1 MSEELILAR
10 LAREL
15 ALKPNQ
21 VESCVSMLDEGNTVP
36 FISRYRKEATGEM
49 DENQIRSLQERLT
62 YLRNL
67 EAEKEKVLRVIG
79 EQGKLTPEL
88 EQAIRKADK
97 LQEVEDL
104 YRPYRPKRRTRAM
117 IARERGLELLAQ
129 QMLAQEETSGRP
141 QTMAEKYVDAEKG
154 VPTAED
160 ALAGA
165 RDIIAETVSDDAE
178 VRRIA
183 RELTA
188 DRGTIESVA
197 SDKGDPEKAQEFE
210 MYAEFKEPL
219 RTLPPHRILALN
231 RGERLDCLKVT
242 LAAPAEEIVG
252 RIERRYLKQTRSVWT
267 EQVREAIG
275 DSYKRLISPSID
287 TEVRT
292 ALTDKAE
299 QRAISLFA
307 VNLRN
312 LLLQAPIKGLTVM
325 GVDPGFRTGC
335 KLAVV
340 DDTGKVLDTSVIYVT
355 LGDKQRATGEEML
368 IKLIDKYKVDLMAIG
383 NGTASRE
390 TEQVVASVIPRCKH
404 QTAYMIVSEAGA
416 SVYSA
421 SKLANEEF
429 PDFDV
434 TQRSAVSIARRAQD
448 PLAEL
453 VKIDPKSIGVGLY
466 QHDVDQ
472 KRLAEQLGS
481 VVESVVNAVGV
492 DLNTASPSLLA
503 YVAGIK
509 ATVARAVVEYREKNG
524 KFRSRKELMKVSGLG
539 PKAFEQCAGFL
550 RVSEGAEPLDTTAV
564 HPESY
569 AVAEGILKAVGATR
583 QQMIGQGAA
592 GLRDALK
599 QLSPE
604 QVAAELGA
612 GVPTVRD
619 IIEALGKPGRDPR
632 DELPKPIFHTE
643 VLKMED
649 LQVGME
655 LQGTVRNV
663 VDFGAFVD
671 IGVHEDGLVHVSQL
685 SHKFV
690 KHPSEA
696 VALGDIVKV
705 RVIEVDL
712 KRQRIGLTMKL
723 GEPPAPEAPAP
734 RRPQGQALAPA
745 QGQPSQGPR
754 PQSQPLAGPRPA
766 GPAGPKTQSPAPA
779 PAKPPAQK
787 APSLDDQLKALAAKF
802 NTRK

>member
-1 MSEELILAR
+1 MSQEQILAQ

-15 ALKPNQ
+15 QLKPAQ
-21 VESCVSMLDEGNTVP
+21 IDSCVALLDEGNTVP

-49 DENQIRSLQERLT
+49 DENQIRTLQERLT

-67 EAEKEKVLRVIG
+67 ESEKEKVLRVIA

-88 EQAIRKADK
+88 EQAIRRAEK

-117 IARERGLELLAQ
+117 IARERGLEPLALQILAQ
-129 QMLAQEETSGRP
+129 AETSGSP
-141 QTMAEKYVDAEKG
+141 LTFAQAYVDAEKG
-154 VPTAED
+154 VESVEE

-165 RDIIAETVSDDAE
+165 RDIIAEQISDDATIRK
-178 VRRIA
+178 VT

-188 DRGTIESVA
+188 TQGVIESVA
-197 SDKGDPEKAQEFE
+197 SEKGNPEKAQEFE

-231 RGERLDCLKVT
+231 RGERLECLKVVLT
-242 LAAPAEEIVG
+242 APVEEIIA
-252 RIERRYLKQTRSVWT
+252 RIERRTVTNPKSIWAD
-267 EQVREAIG
+267 QVREAIA
-275 DSYKRLISPSID
+275 DTYKRLLAPSIE
-287 TEVRT
+287 TEVRG
-292 ALTDKAE
+292 ALSEKAE
-299 QRAISLFA
+299 ERAISLFA

-312 LLLQAPIKGLTVM
+312 LLLQPPIKGLTVM

-340 DDTGKVLDTSVIYVT
+340 DDTGKVLETGVSYLT
-355 LGDKQRATGEEML
+355 LGDKQRVQGEEAL
-368 IKLIDKYKVDLMAIG
+368 IKLVDKYKVDLMAIG

-390 TEQVVASVIPRCKH
+390 TEQVVAGIIPRCLH
-404 QTAYMIVSEAGA
+404 QTAYVIVSEAGA

-453 VKIDPKSIGVGLY
+453 VKIDPKSIGVGQY

-472 KRLAEQLGS
+472 KKLTEQLGA

-492 DLNTASPSLLA
+492 DLNTASPALLQ

-509 ATVARAVVEYREKNG
+509 AAVARAVVEYREANG
-524 KFRSRKELMKVSGLG
+524 KFRSRKELMKVKGLG
-539 PKAFEQCAGFL
+539 AKAFEQCAGFM
-550 RVSEGAEPLDTTAV
+550 RVSEGAEPLDGTAV

-569 AVAEGILKAVGATR
+569 AVAERILQAVGATR
-583 QQMIGQGAA
+583 EQLIGQGAA

-604 QVAAELGA
+604 KVAAELGA

-619 IIEALGKPGRDPR
+619 IIEAMGKPGRDPR

-655 LQGTVRNV
+655 LTGTVRNV

-671 IGVHEDGLVHVSQL
+671 IGVHEDGLVHVSHL
-685 SHKFV
+685 SHKYV
-690 KHPSEA
+690 KHPSEVVA
-696 VALGDIVKV
+696 VGDVVKV
-705 RVIEVDL
+705 QVLEVDL
-712 KRQRIGLTMKL
+712 KRQRIGLTMKI
-723 GEPPAPEAPAP
+723 GAPPAPE
-734 RRPQGQALAPA
+734 Q
-745 QGQPSQGPR
+745 
-754 PQSQPLAGPRPA
+754 RPA
-766 GPAGPKTQSPAPA
+766 GPGIGSGPVRPAQGVPQVSRAPQAPARGAGPRGAEAPRREE
-779 PAKPPAQK
+779 KPQT
-787 APSLDDQLKALAAKF
+787 SIEEQLKALAAKF

>member
-1 MSEELILAR
+1 MSQETINAR

-15 ALKPNQ
+15 GLTASQ
-21 VESCVSMLDEGNTVP
+21 VEKCTALLDEGNTVP
-36 FISRYRKEATGEM
+36 FIARYRKEVTGEM
-49 DENQIRSLQERLT
+49 DETQIRDLQERLT

-67 EAEKEKVLRVIG
+67 EAEKEKVLRVIA

-88 EQAIRKADK
+88 EQAIRRAEK

-117 IARERGLELLAQ
+117 IAREKGLEPLAQ
-129 QMLAQEETSGRP
+129 QMLAQAETVGSIEAIAVAYVNAELGVESPEE
-141 QTMAEKYVDAEKG
+141 
-154 VPTAED
+154 

-165 RDIIAETVSDDAE
+165 RDIVAETVSDDAD
-178 VRRIA
+178 VRRVA
-183 RELTA
+183 RELTSA
-188 DRGTIESVA
+188 QGVIRSVA
-197 SDKGDPEKAQEFE
+197 NEKGDPEKAQEFE
-210 MYAEFKEPL
+210 MYHDFSEPL

-231 RGERLDCLKVT
+231 RGQRLECLKVT
-242 LAAPAEEIVG
+242 LDAPEAEIIA
-252 RIERRYLKQTRSVWT
+252 RIERRYITGRSIWSSAL
-267 EQVREAIG
+267 REAIA
-275 DSYKRLISPSID
+275 DAYKRLIAPSIE
-287 TEVRT
+287 TEVHGE
-292 ALTDKAE
+292 LTEKAE
-299 QRAISLFA
+299 ERAISLFA
-307 VNLRN
+307 INLRN
-312 LLLQAPIKGLTVM
+312 LLLQPPIKGLTVM
-325 GVDPGFRTGC
+325 GIDPGFRTGC

-340 DDTGKVLDTSVIYVT
+340 DETGKVLETGVIYVT
-355 LGDKQRATGEEML
+355 LSDRQRAQGEETL
-368 IKLIDKYKVDLMAIG
+368 IRLVDKYKVDLMAIG

-390 TEQVVASVIPRCKH
+390 TEQVVAAIIPRCSH
-404 QTAYMIVSEAGA
+404 PTAYMIVSEAGA

-421 SKLANEEF
+421 SKVAQQEF

-472 KRLAEQLGS
+472 KRLAAQLGA

-492 DLNTASPSLLA
+492 DLNTASPSLLQ

-509 ATVARAVVEYREKNG
+509 ATVARAIVEYREQNG
-524 KFRSRKELMKVSGLG
+524 KFRSRKELLKVSGLG

-550 RVSEGAEPLDTTAV
+550 RVTEGTEPLDATAV

-569 AVAEGILKAVGATR
+569 AIAEAVLKAAGATR
-583 QQMIGQGAA
+583 EQLIGHGAA

-599 QLSPE
+599 RLSPE

-612 GVPTVRD
+612 GLPTVRD
-619 IIEALGKPGRDPR
+619 IFDALAKPGRDPR

-643 VLKMED
+643 VMKMED

-655 LQGTVRNV
+655 LMGTVRNV

-690 KHPSEA
+690 KHPSEVVA
-696 VALGDIVKV
+696 VGDIVKV

-723 GEPPAPEAPAP
+723 GEPPAEERPAP
-734 RRPQGQALAPA
+734 RPSGSQVGLPGKPA
-745 QGQPSQGPR
+745 RKG
-754 PQSQPLAGPRPA
+754 AGAAGNGRPA
-766 GPAGPKTQSPAPA
+766 AKQAPV
-779 PAKPPAQK
+779 
-787 APSLDDQLKALAAKF
+787 SIEEQLKALQGKF
-802 NTRK
+802 KRL

>member
-1 MSEELILAR
+1 MEQILAQ

-15 ALKPNQ
+15 GLRPQQ
-21 VESCVSMLDEGNTVP
+21 VETCVAMLDEGNTVP
-36 FISRYRKEATGEM
+36 FIARYRKEATGEM
-49 DENQIRSLQERLT
+49 DENQIRDLQERLA

-67 EAEKEKVLRVIG
+67 DAEKEKVLRVIG

-88 EQAIRKADK
+88 EKAIRAATK
-97 LQEVEDL
+97 LNEVEDL

-117 IARERGLELLAQ
+117 IARERGLEPLAL
-129 QMLAQEETSGRP
+129 QMLAQSETKGSPFEIAG
-141 QTMAEKYVDAEKG
+141 AFVDAEKG
-154 VPTAED
+154 VTTPEE

-165 RDIIAETVSDDAE
+165 RDIIAETVSDDAG
-178 VRRIA
+178 VRKFT
-183 RELTA
+183 RELTMLK
-188 DRGTIESVA
+188 GVIESVA
-197 SDKGDPEKAQEFE
+197 DDKGDPDKAQEFQ
-210 MYAEFKEPL
+210 MYAAEFKEPL

-231 RGERLDCLKVT
+231 RGERLECLKVT
-242 LAAPAEEIVG
+242 LTAPAEEIVP
-252 RIERRYLKQTRSVWT
+252 RIERQFIKSDRSIWANELK
-267 EQVREAIG
+267 EAVG
-275 DSYKRLISPSID
+275 DAYKRLVAPSIN

-292 ALTDKAE
+292 ELTEKAE
-299 QRAISLFA
+299 ERAISLFA

-340 DDTGKVLDTSVIYVT
+340 DDTGKVLETSVIYVT
-355 LGDKQRATGEEML
+355 LGEKGRAQGEEAL
-368 IKLIDKYKVDLMAIG
+368 IKLVDKYKVDLMAIG

-390 TEQVVASVIPRCKH
+390 TEAVVAAIIPRCSH
-404 QTAYMIVSEAGA
+404 PTAYIIVSEAGA

-472 KRLAEQLGS
+472 KRLAGSLGG

-492 DLNTASPSLLA
+492 DLNTASPMLLQH
-503 YVAGIK
+503 VAGIK
-509 ATVARAVVEYREKNG
+509 ATVAKAVVEHREKNG
-524 KFRSRKELMKVSGLG
+524 KFKSRKELMKVSGLG

-550 RVSEGAEPLDTTAV
+550 RVTEGAEPLDSTAV

-569 AVAEGILKAVGATR
+569 TVAEAILKAVGATR
-583 QQMIGQGAA
+583 QQLIGHGAA

-599 QLSPE
+599 ELSAE
-604 QVAAELGA
+604 RVAAELGA

-619 IIEALGKPGRDPR
+619 IIDALGKPGRDPR
-632 DELPKPIFHTE
+632 EDLPKPIFHTE

-655 LQGTVRNV
+655 LMGTVRNV

-685 SHKFV
+685 SHKYV
-690 KHPSEA
+690 KNPSEV
-696 VALGDIVKV
+696 VAIGDVVKV
-705 RVIEVDL
+705 QVLEVDL

-723 GEPPAPEAPAP
+723 GEPPAAEP
-734 RRPQGQALAPA
+734 RQSSGT
-745 QGQPSQGPR
+745 QPVAAGTQGPR
-754 PQSQPLAGPRPA
+754 PAAGAGPSRPLGA
-766 GPAGPKTQSPAPA
+766 GTPGPQGPSGPKAG
-779 PAKPPAQK
+779 AKSEPPK
-787 APSLDDQLKALAAKF
+787 ASLDDQLKALAAKF
-802 NTRK
+802 NQRK

>member
-1 MSEELILAR
+1 MSQDLILAR

-15 ALKPNQ
+15 GLKLGQVQNCVAL
-21 VESCVSMLDEGNTVP
+21 LDEGNTVP

-49 DENQIRSLQERLT
+49 DETQIRDLQERLA

-67 EAEKEKVLRVIG
+67 EAEKEKVLRVIA

-88 EQAIRKADK
+88 EQAIKNAEK

-117 IARERGLELLAQ
+117 IARERGLEPLAQ
-129 QMLAQEETSGRP
+129 QMLAQAETTGSP
-141 QTMAEKYVDAEKG
+141 LEIAAAYVDAEKG
-154 VPTAED
+154 VESPEE

-165 RDIIAETVSDDAE
+165 RDIVAETVSDDAAIRKF
-178 VRRIA
+178 VR
-183 RELTA
+183 ETTA
-188 DRGTIESVA
+188 AQGVIRSVQNE
-197 SDKGDPEKAQEFE
+197 KGDPEKAQEFE
-210 MYAEFKEPL
+210 MYFDFQEPL
-219 RTLPPHRILALN
+219 RSLPPHRILALN
-231 RGERLDCLKVT
+231 RGERLDCLKVA
-242 LAAPAEEIVG
+242 LDAPEEQIIAQ
-252 RIERRYLKQTRSVWT
+252 IERRYITNGRSIWT
-267 EQVREAIG
+267 NQLREAIA
-275 DSYKRLISPSID
+275 DAYKRLIAPSIE
-287 TEVRT
+287 TEVRG
-292 ALTDKAE
+292 ALTEKAE
-299 QRAISLFA
+299 ERAISLFA

-312 LLLQAPIKGLTVM
+312 LLLQPPIKGLTVM
-325 GVDPGFRTGC
+325 GIDPGFRTGC

-340 DDTGKVLDTSVIYVT
+340 DETGKVLETGVIYVT
-355 LGDKQRATGEEML
+355 LGDRQRAQGEETL
-368 IKLIDKYKVDLMAIG
+368 IRLVDKYKVDLMAIG

-390 TEQVVASVIPRCKH
+390 TEQVVASIIPRCKH
-404 QTAYMIVSEAGA
+404 QTAYLIVSEAGA

-421 SKLANEEF
+421 SKVAQQEF

-434 TQRSAVSIARRAQD
+434 TQRSAVSIARRVQD

-472 KRLAEQLGS
+472 KRLAEQLGA
-481 VVESVVNAVGV
+481 VVESVVNSVGV
-492 DLNTASPSLLA
+492 DLNTASPSLLQ

-509 ATVARAVVEYREKNG
+509 STVARAIVEYREANG
-524 KFRSRKELMKVSGLG
+524 KFKSRKELLKVSGLG

-550 RVSEGAEPLDTTAV
+550 RVAEGAEPLDNTAV

-569 AVAEGILKAVGATR
+569 ALAEAILKAVGATR
-583 QQMIGQGAA
+583 QQLIGHGAA

-599 QLSPE
+599 ELAPE
-604 QVAAELGA
+604 RVAAELGA

-643 VLKMED
+643 VMKLED
-649 LQVGME
+649 LKVGME
-655 LQGTVRNV
+655 LMGTVRNV

-690 KHPSEA
+690 KHPSEVVA
-696 VALGDIVKV
+696 VGDIVKV

-723 GEPPAPEAPAP
+723 GEPPAQERREPKPGPQPARPQPQPGRPAQQPAP
-734 RRPQGQALAPA
+734 GGRSG
-745 QGQPSQGPR
+745 PS
-754 PQSQPLAGPRPA
+754 
-766 GPAGPKTQSPAPA
+766 GPKPA
-779 PAKPPAQK
+779 PAKPEPK
-787 APSLDDQLKALAAKF
+787 LEDQLKALQNKF
-802 NTRK
+802 RRL